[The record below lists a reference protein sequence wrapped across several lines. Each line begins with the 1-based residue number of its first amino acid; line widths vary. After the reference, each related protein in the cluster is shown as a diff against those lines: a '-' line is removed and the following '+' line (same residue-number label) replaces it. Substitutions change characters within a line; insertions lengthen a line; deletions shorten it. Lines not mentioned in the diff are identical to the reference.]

1 MKKKRVREYFETA
14 LGMCGVF
21 LFFKKNKI
29 LSTMSFLLGS
39 FCIFLGGGVLV
50 RGIQQWN
57 IRIHMVRF
65 IFPLVLGPLVLGQGR
80 KVIKE
85 VVTKELLGVT
95 KF

>member
-39 FCIFLGGGVLV
+39 FCIFFGGGCISQRDPAVEYSNSY
-50 RGIQQWN
+50 GQIY
-57 IRIHMVRF
+57 F
-65 IFPLVLGPLVLGQGR
+65 SLGFGAISTGSR
-80 KVIKE
+80 
-85 VVTKELLGVT
+85 
-95 KF
+95 